1 MKNIFFLLIIVIF
14 NFSNL
19 FSQIGP
25 TLKSPANH
33 DSCQSQYV
41 LLEWEAVPNATSY
54 RIEVSDTNN
63 FSRIIISANNIDV
76 TYIKIFVASWQKRY
90 YWRAFSV
97 FPGNTE
103 GKSQEWNFKTKMPPV
118 ELISPTDEMSCL
130 DTNITFKWRKSN
142 AEFYVLQLALDSNF
156 NNIITEKNNIIDTTI
171 TLNIPHNTSSIYWRV
186 AALKSTC
193 LTDWSEKRTFTFKQK
208 APKLIYPENNA
219 KGGTILNSVPFY
231 VTLKWQKQTDAIAYD
246 VQVSL
251 KSDFST
257 IFYSNSVIGDTIQSL
272 SLGAMFD
279 TTIYWR
285 VRSITNRCTG
295 YWSEIYK
302 FYTPYNKPILTLPLN
317 NELCIS
323 LKQNLFKWTVVPKA
337 VRYTLEISLDSNFQN
352 IHKRL
357 QNLNE
362 NQATT
367 LLTLPLTNL
376 YWRVR
381 AEDNLNNG
389 LWSDKF
395 KFTTTQKEPS
405 NIFPPNNSVGNN
417 KSIILKWESFVNSK
431 YDLKL
436 SLDEG
441 FTKVIIDTTLLDT
454 NFINVDLP
462 ENNKIYYWIVRARTG
477 SCIGDWTDI
486 LNFKTII
493 SPPQLIS
500 PKNNEIISTFYPIF
514 NWTTVADANIYD
526 IDIATDVAFK
536 KIFKSRTQISSN
548 TFTFPGE
555 EFPELT
561 TFYWRVRAQ
570 NQDGRSLW
578 SDTFQFSTKEA
589 PPAAPELI
597 FPSNGSTKLPLEIV
611 FKWQNIKKAKNYEIE
626 ISKTNS
632 FTESLYKDLTND
644 TSYTVV
650 GLDLF
655 TNYFWRVRGINDGG
669 NGNWSK
675 IFSFRTKDLAPE
687 DITELVYPA
696 NGQENLPISFTF
708 KWNNVNRALG
718 YELNVATN
726 SNFEPSSIVSIFE
739 KIYNTEKV
747 ISGLEYNKNYFWR
760 VRAWNEDGKAPWSAV
775 RSFKTLDITKVD
787 DDDSYF
793 ESFNVNPNPVI
804 NNIVEFNF
812 TLKESTKVNLK
823 IYNLLG
829 KEVYSTSDVY
839 YNIGKNSIQINTNK
853 FNPGVYFYKLSTI
866 NKTYNGSFIIK

>member
-1 MKNIFFLLIIVIF
+1 M
-14 NFSNL
+14 
-19 FSQIGP
+19 
-25 TLKSPANH
+25 
-33 DSCQSQYV
+33 
-41 LLEWEAVPNATSY
+41 
-54 RIEVSDTNN
+54 
-63 FSRIIISANNIDV
+63 
-76 TYIKIFVASWQKRY
+76 
-90 YWRAFSV
+90 
-97 FPGNTE
+97 
-103 GKSQEWNFKTKMPPV
+103 
-118 ELISPTDEMSCL
+118 
-130 DTNITFKWRKSN
+130 
-142 AEFYVLQLALDSNF
+142 
-156 NNIITEKNNIIDTTI
+156 
-171 TLNIPHNTSSIYWRV
+171 

-208 APKLIYPENNA
+208 APKLIYPENSA

-279 TTIYWR
+279 TVVYWR

-302 FYTPYNKPILTLPLN
+302 FYTPYNKPIPTIPLD

-323 LKQNLFKWTVVPKA
+323 LKQNLFKWTIVPKA
-337 VRYTLEISLDSNFQN
+337 VKYTLEISLDSNFQN

-357 QNLNE
+357 LNINE
-362 NQATT
+362 NQAST

-381 AEDNLNNG
+381 AEDNINNG

-405 NIFPPNNSVGNN
+405 NIFPPNNSVGSN
-417 KSIILKWESFVNSK
+417 KNTTLKWEYLPNSK
-431 YDLKL
+431 YDLKI

-441 FTKVIIDTTLLDT
+441 MTKLIVDTTLLDT
-454 NFINVDLP
+454 NFINVILP
-462 ENNKIYYWIVRARTG
+462 ENNTTYYWMVRVRTG
-477 SCIGDWTDI
+477 SCIGDWTD
-486 LNFKTII
+486 LLKFKTII
-493 SPPQLIS
+493 SSPNLIN
-500 PKNNEIISTFYPIF
+500 PKNNELISTFLPIF
-514 NWTTVADANIYD
+514 NWSNVDDAVSYDLEISLDSNFKNIY
-526 IDIATDVAFK
+526 
-536 KIFKSRTQISSN
+536 KSRYQITSN
-548 TFTFPGE
+548 TYTFPGE
-555 EFPELT
+555 EFKELT
-561 TFYWRVRAQ
+561 TYYWRVRAQ

-578 SDTFQFSTKEA
+578 SETFKFYTKEA
-589 PPAAPELI
+589 PPSVPELI
-597 FPSNGSTKLPLEIV
+597 FPTNGSTKLPLEIV
-611 FKWQNIKKAKNYEIE
+611 FKWQKINKAKNYEIE
-626 ISKTNS
+626 ISKTNT
-632 FTESLYKDLTND
+632 FTETLYKDLTND
-644 TSYTVV
+644 TTYSAI
-650 GLDLF
+650 GLELF
-655 TNYFWRVRGINDGG
+655 TNYFWRVRSINDGG
-669 NGNWSK
+669 SSNWSK

-718 YELNVATN
+718 YELNIATN
-726 SNFEPSSIVSIFE
+726 SNFEPSSIVSVFE

-760 VRAWNEDGKAPWSAV
+760 VRAWNEDGKAPWSAI
-775 RSFKTLDITKVD
+775 RSFKTLDITKVNEND
-787 DDDSYF
+787 TYF
-793 ESFNVNPNPVI
+793 ESFNVYPNPVR
-804 NNIVEFNF
+804 NNIIEFNF

-829 KEVYSTSDVY
+829 KEVYSTLDVY
-839 YNIGKNSIQINTNK
+839 YNVGKNSIQINTGN

>member
-1 MKNIFFLLIIVIF
+1 MKNLLFLLIFVIF
-14 NFSNL
+14 NFSNIFGQL
-19 FSQIGP
+19 GP
-25 TLKSPANH
+25 TLKSPANN

-63 FSRIIISANNIDV
+63 FSRIVISANNIDV
-76 TYIKIFVASWQKRY
+76 TYIKIFVPSWQKKY

-103 GKSQEWNFKTKMPPV
+103 GKSQEWNFKTKIPPV
-118 ELISPTDEMSCL
+118 ELISPANEISCL
-130 DTNITFKWRKSN
+130 DTNVTFKWQKSN
-142 AEFYVLQLALDSNF
+142 SEFYVLELALDSNF
-156 NNIITEKNNIIDTTI
+156 NNIISVKNNIIDTTI
-171 TLNIPHNTSSIYWRV
+171 TLSIPHTNSIIYWRV

-208 APKLIYPENNA
+208 APKLIYPENSA

-279 TTIYWR
+279 TVVYWR

-302 FYTPYNKPILTLPLN
+302 FYTPYNKPILTIPLD

-323 LKQNLFKWTVVPKA
+323 LKQNLFKWTIVPKA
-337 VRYTLEISLDSNFQN
+337 VKYTLEISLDSNFQN

-357 QNLNE
+357 LNINE
-362 NQATT
+362 NQAST

-381 AEDNLNNG
+381 AEDNINNG

-405 NIFPPNNSVGNN
+405 NIFPPNNSVGSN
-417 KSIILKWESFVNSK
+417 KNTTLKWEYLPNSK
-431 YDLKL
+431 YDLKI

-441 FTKVIIDTTLLDT
+441 MTKLIVDTTLLDT
-454 NFINVDLP
+454 NFINVILP
-462 ENNKIYYWIVRARTG
+462 ENNKTYYWMVRVRTG
-477 SCIGDWTDI
+477 SCIGDWTD
-486 LNFKTII
+486 LLKFKTII
-493 SPPQLIS
+493 SSPNLIN
-500 PKNNEIISTFYPIF
+500 PKNNELISTFLPIF
-514 NWTTVADANIYD
+514 NWSNVDDAVSYDLEIALDSNFKNIY
-526 IDIATDVAFK
+526 
-536 KIFKSRTQISSN
+536 KSRYQITSN
-548 TFTFPGE
+548 TYTFPGE
-555 EFPELT
+555 EFKELT
-561 TFYWRVRAQ
+561 TYYWRVRAQ

-578 SDTFQFSTKEA
+578 SETFKFYTKEA
-589 PPAAPELI
+589 PPSVPELI
-597 FPSNGSTKLPLEIV
+597 FPTNGSTKLPLEIV
-611 FKWQNIKKAKNYEIE
+611 FKWQKINKAKNYEIE
-626 ISKTNS
+626 ISKTNT
-632 FTESLYKDLTND
+632 FTETLYKDLTND

-669 NGNWSK
+669 SSNWSK

-718 YELNVATN
+718 YELNIATN
-726 SNFEPSSIVSIFE
+726 SNFEPSSIVSVYE

-760 VRAWNEDGKAPWSAV
+760 VRAWNEDGKAPWSAI

-787 DDDSYF
+787 ENDTYF
-793 ESFNVNPNPVI
+793 ESFNVYPNPVR

-829 KEVYSTSDVY
+829 KEVYSTLDVY
-839 YNIGKNSIQINTNK
+839 YNVGKNSIQINTGN